1 MSLDRFR
8 FIMKHLYFCYSNHLD
23 QADKYVKFRI
33 LFHKMYERF
42 LKYAPMEENHNID
55 ETMVPYY
62 GKHSCKQFI
71 CVKPHIIHGDTNFG
85 QVALH
90 QDVIWF
96 EHYQEASIAL
106 TEYKET
112 GLESSIILKYADVLQ
127 SRYPHLPFHPFFD
140 IFFTF
145 LPLLGVLREK
155 RLGESGTI
163 RGHRIKNVL

>member
-1 MSLDRFR
+1 MRLW
-8 FIMKHLYFCYSNHLD
+8 
-23 QADKYVKFRI
+23 
-33 LFHKMYERF
+33 F
-42 LKYAPMEENHNID
+42 L
-55 ETMVPYY
+55 TMGSTVANNL
-62 GKHSCKQFI
+62 

-163 RGHRIKNVL
+163 RGHRIKNVLWLLKFKWKKLYLVLLSSYPQTMKYSYVDETITELPWLQHAYQ